1 MRTIKDMP
9 EHSRPREKLREKGA
23 PALTDEELV
32 AAILG
37 RGMINIDVRTMAR
50 QVVNLVR
57 EHREKLALKHLTAI
71 PGIKLAN
78 KEWGPIFDNP
88 KSLPRK
94 SSKTSKPP
102 SNDSVDVVIFK
113 WGRNNATVFILAAYP
128 AKRKHVEIYIKT
140 IGGLP

>member
-57 EHREKLALKHLTAI
+57 EHREKLALEHLTAI
-71 PGIKLAN
+71 PGIKLA
-78 KEWGPIFDNP
+78 KAAQILSAFELARRYLLKDMVKITVAKDV
-88 KSLPRK
+88 LPRSEERRVGK
-94 SSKTSKPP
+94 EC
-102 SNDSVDVVIFK
+102 
-113 WGRNNATVFILAAYP
+113 R
-128 AKRKHVEIYIKT
+128 
-140 IGGLP
+140 